1 MLSVEEA
8 LAQILSRVRPLGTE
22 QVDVLSALG
31 RVLAEPIVARRELPP
46 WPNSSM
52 DGYAVRAEDT
62 RPDGAALAVV
72 GRVIAGDMPVRVLR
86 AGEAMRIFTGA
97 PLPEGADAVVPQEDV
112 ATDGDT
118 VTIRGRIAH
127 GAYVRPAGED
137 VHAGDIV
144 VPPGQVAGAA
154 EVGLLAT
161 LGYARVRVHRRPRVA
176 ILSTGNELAELGTV
190 PGPGQIPN
198 TNTYSLMAQTLEAGA
213 EPVSLG
219 VVPDRLEAIIERLGW
234 AGSADVLVSSA
245 GVSVGE
251 LDLVRAA
258 LQRSG
263 AELHLWKVS
272 MRPGKPITFGSLGGR
287 PVFGLPGNP
296 VSAMVTFE
304 LFVRPALR
312 RMLGCAVVARPRV
325 VARALAPIANRGA
338 RRGYLRV
345 GLSRDAEGYGARLTG
360 DQGSGILRS
369 MVLADGLAV
378 VAPDTEISTGGPVE
392 VIVLRGLEPRAPDT
406 TGR

>member
-1 MLSVEEA
+1 VLSVEDA
-8 LAQILSRVRPLGTE
+8 LEQILSRIRPLGTE
-22 QVDVLSALG
+22 LVDVLSALR
-31 RVLAEPIVARRELPP
+31 RVLAEPVVAPRELPP

-52 DGYAVRAEDT
+52 DGYAIRAADTRGGRAE
-62 RPDGAALAVV
+62 LSVV
-72 GRVIAGDMPVRVLR
+72 GQIIAGSVPNRALG

-97 PLPEGADAVVPQEDV
+97 PLPDGADAVIPQENV
-112 ATDGDT
+112 RVDGD
-118 VTIRGRIAH
+118 RIAI
-127 GAYVRPAGED
+127 GQLVKRGDYVRPAGED
-137 VHAGDIV
+137 VRAGDVV
-144 VPPGQVAGAA
+144 VPAGHVAGAA

-161 LGYARVRVHRRPRVA
+161 LGYSRVRVYRRPRVA
-176 ILSTGNELAELGTV
+176 ILSTGNELAELGAV

-198 TNTYSLMAQTLEAGA
+198 TNTYSLMAQVLEAGG

-219 VVPDRLEAIIERLGW
+219 VAPDRLEAIVERLRWGL
-234 AGSADVLVSSA
+234 AADVLVSSA

-251 LDLVRAA
+251 LDLVREA
-258 LQRSG
+258 LVRCG

-272 MRPGKPITFGSLGGR
+272 MRPGQPMTFGSVEGR

-312 RMLGCAVVARPRV
+312 RMLGCAVVERPRI
-325 VARALAPIANRGA
+325 VARALEPIRNPGS

-345 GLSRDAEGYGARLTG
+345 TLAREADGYGARLTG
-360 DQGSGILRS
+360 GQGSGILRS

-378 VAPDTEISTGGPVE
+378 VAPDTDVPAGAPVE
-392 VIVLRGLEPRAPDT
+392 VIVLRGLEPRA
-406 TGR
+406 R